1 MSNKDIS
8 QKDLLRIPSVVA
20 SLINLLL
27 YDNKAVIRA
36 SQIRYIDL
44 SEHFFFDKLLRPV
57 FPDVC
62 VFFRVPNATCPSS
75 FVLKTRPAPIQ

>member
-20 SLINLLL
+20 SLINFLL
-27 YDNKAVIRA
+27 YDNKTVIRA

-44 SEHFFFDKLLRPV
+44 SEHFFLRQALASC
-57 FPDVC
+57 FSRCVC
-62 VFFRVPNATCPSS
+62 FRFGFQTQ
-75 FVLKTRPAPIQ
+75 PALHPLF